1 MIFRRIPFRR
11 QPQRSRPLQ
20 RQRSSSSSRGVC
32 SSPSRRKSLGE
43 CPWRRRRSGLIWGPS
58 RAGREALR
66 GSFRSCPM
74 PTGSAR
80 RNHET
85 ATAGCEELAT
95 ASGRRIPS
103 TCCQVADVPVA
114 RDSKPIRRSLKCTP
128 LQVTVGSS
136 RGTPRLASPL
146 VKFPGPKRRCSFLL
160 GANSSATPVCGCYFS
175 GPKQASE
182 ASRALEL
189 TLPSL

>member
-1 MIFRRIPFRR
+1 MPKILNFVKIIHYYSKLFT
-11 QPQRSRPLQ
+11 
-20 RQRSSSSSRGVC
+20 GV
-32 SSPSRRKSLGE
+32 L
-43 CPWRRRRSGLIWGPS
+43 
-58 RAGREALR
+58 
-66 GSFRSCPM
+66 
-74 PTGSAR
+74 R

-136 RGTPRLASPL
+136 RGTPWPASPL
-146 VKFPGPKRRCSFLL
+146 VKFPGPKGVAPSFWEQIHRRRQSVGVTFR
-160 GANSSATPVCGCYFS
+160 AQNKRA
-175 GPKQASE
+175 KQVA
-182 ASRALEL
+182 R
-189 TLPSL
+189 